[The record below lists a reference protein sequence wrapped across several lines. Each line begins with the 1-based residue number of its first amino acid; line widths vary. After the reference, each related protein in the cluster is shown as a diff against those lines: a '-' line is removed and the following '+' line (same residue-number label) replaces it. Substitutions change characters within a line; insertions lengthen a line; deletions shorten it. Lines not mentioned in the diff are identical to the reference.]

1 MESSPRPRFP
11 NYSTMMSSFFPIGV
25 RQKVV
30 RDVIDEWATSDIDH
44 YYGEGTIRAY
54 VRQVNGDYC
63 GAYCGFMGSVKN
75 SIINSNQSGAPHHVN
90 KWWLNYMVL
99 SYYLRRFGMPLKAKL
114 EFLLREIS
122 EEDFR
127 ITGMIDE

>member
-1 MESSPRPRFP
+1 MSPKPKFP
-11 NYSTMMSSFFPIGV
+11 KYCTAMFGGFPMDFRRKAVLEI
-25 RQKVV
+25 
-30 RDVIDEWATSDIDH
+30 IDDWVNWDIDG
-44 YYGEGTIRAY
+44 YVGEGTIRIYA
-54 VRQVNGDYC
+54 VMLNGDYC